1 VTSVRRRAV
10 EALGNLGPEVAPEA
24 IQPLLLA
31 MKDPRDAVR
40 EQAVLAVGKYGEAG
54 KAALPALREA
64 AMSDASSVRPEA
76 ALSIWRLTKEAN
88 SVLPLLRKLL
98 KDGDLPWEAAEVLAE
113 MGPAAEPAVP
123 DLILALDED
132 ETMQIY
138 AAEALGKIGPGA
150 RSALPAL
157 QKLLD
162 HKEEGVRKTAQR
174 AIAAIEAK

>member
-1 VTSVRRRAV
+1 
-10 EALGNLGPEVAPEA
+10 
-24 IQPLLLA
+24 
-31 MKDPRDAVR
+31 
-40 EQAVLAVGKYGEAG
+40 
-54 KAALPALREA
+54 
-64 AMSDASSVRPEA
+64 MSDASSVRPEA